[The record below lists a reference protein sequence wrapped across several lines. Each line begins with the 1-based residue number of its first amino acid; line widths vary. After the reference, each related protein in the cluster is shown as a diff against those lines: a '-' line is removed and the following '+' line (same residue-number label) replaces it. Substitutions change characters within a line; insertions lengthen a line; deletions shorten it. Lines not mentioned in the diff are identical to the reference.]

1 MHGYGFWIALPTQHH
16 TLNRG
21 FTGVTGHHMT
31 LLISCEHVSILF
43 KQVNEPIPTP
53 PPHLKTGNS
62 VAASM
67 PCHTRWVSSEVR
79 KGQGECRGGRGRIHE
94 VHGMLLPGW
103 PSQQR
108 TSQRQ
113 GKQLREPHNEHP
125 PLPLRATARR
135 VDSGCIERVDTMMM
149 TANTTPSLTANV
161 SGGCFSVLD
170 NGDDDDGQ
178 HHPIPCCKR
187 EWGGVL
193 LLFWATTTTMAA
205 STPSLAGNASGRC
218 TPVVLGNNNNNNG
231 RFHPLP
237 RSKRERRGSSL
248 LGGYRHPPSFILLA
262 G

>member
-1 MHGYGFWIALPTQHH
+1 
-16 TLNRG
+16 
-21 FTGVTGHHMT
+21 MT

-43 KQVNEPIPTP
+43 KQVDEPIPTP

-62 VAASM
+62 MAASM
-67 PCHTRWVSSEVR
+67 PHHTRWVLSEVR
-79 KGQGECRGGRGRIHE
+79 KGQGECRGGRGHIRE
-94 VHGMLLPGW
+94 VRGTPLPGW

-108 TSQRQ
+108 TSQKQ
-113 GKQLREPHNEHP
+113 GEQPREPHNEHS

-135 VDSGCIERVDTMMM
+135 VDSGCIERVDAMMT
-149 TANTTPSLTANV
+149 TANTTPSLAANA

-170 NGDDDDGQ
+170 NGDDNDGQ

-193 LLFWATTTTMAA
+193 LLFWATTTTTAA
-205 STPSLAGNASGRC
+205 STPSLAGNASGGC
-218 TPVVLGNNNNNNG
+218 TPVVLGNNNNDNG

-237 RSKRERRGSSL
+237 RSKREQRGLSL
-248 LGGYRHPPSFILLA
+248 LGGYRHPPSFILLT

>member
-1 MHGYGFWIALPTQHH
+1 MHGYGFRIALPAQHH
-16 TLNRG
+16 TLNCG

-62 VAASM
+62 VAASVS
-67 PCHTRWVSSEVR
+67 CHMHWVSSEVR
-79 KGQGECRGGRGRIHE
+79 KGQGECRGGRGGIRE
-94 VHGMLLPGW
+94 VRGMPLPGW

-113 GKQLREPHNEHP
+113 GEQPREPHNEHP
-125 PLPLRATARR
+125 PLPLRATACR
-135 VDSGCIERVDTMMM
+135 VDSGCIERVNAMMT
-149 TANTTPSLTANV
+149 TANTTPSLTANA

-170 NGDDDDGQ
+170 NGDNDDGQ
-178 HHPIPCCKR
+178 YHPIPCCKR

-193 LLFWATTTTMAA
+193 LLFWATTTTTAT
-205 STPSLAGNASGRC
+205 STPSLTGNVSGGY
-218 TPVVLGNNNNNNG
+218 TPVVLGNNDNDDSC
-231 RFHPLP
+231 FHPLP
-237 RSKRERRGSSL
+237 CSKREQRGSSL

>member
-1 MHGYGFWIALPTQHH
+1 MHGYGYRFQIALPVQHC

-31 LLISCEHVSILF
+31 LLISCEHMSILF

-62 VAASM
+62 VAASV
-67 PCHTRWVSSEVR
+67 PHHTRWVSSEVR

-94 VHGMLLPGW
+94 VRGTPLPGW
-103 PSQQR
+103 PSQQQ

-113 GKQLREPHNEHP
+113 GEQPWEPHNEHP
-125 PLPLRATARR
+125 LLPLRATARR
-135 VDSGCIERVDTMMM
+135 VDSGCIERVDTMTT
-149 TANTTPSLTANV
+149 TANTTPSLAANA

-170 NGDDDDGQ
+170 NGNDDDGQ

-193 LLFWATTTTMAA
+193 LLFWATTTTTAA
-205 STPSLAGNASGRC
+205 STPSLAPNTSGGVRLFLVATG
-218 TPVVLGNNNNNNG
+218 TP
-231 RFHPLP
+231 
-237 RSKRERRGSSL
+237 
-248 LGGYRHPPSFILLA
+248 PP
-262 G
+262 

>member
-1 MHGYGFWIALPTQHH
+1 
-16 TLNRG
+16 
-21 FTGVTGHHMT
+21 MT

-53 PPHLKTGNS
+53 PHLKTGNS
-62 VAASM
+62 VAASV
-67 PCHTRWVSSEVR
+67 PRHTHWVSSEVR
-79 KGQGECRGGRGRIHE
+79 KGQGGCRGGRGRICE
-94 VHGMLLPGW
+94 VRGMPLPGW

-108 TSQRQ
+108 TSRRQ
-113 GKQLREPHNEHP
+113 GEQLWEPHNEHP
-125 PLPLRATARR
+125 PLPLQATARR
-135 VDSGCIERVDTMMM
+135 VDSGCIKRVDAMMT
-149 TANTTPSLTANV
+149 TANTTPSLAANV

-170 NGDDDDGQ
+170 NGDNNDGQ

-193 LLFWATTTTMAA
+193 LLFWATTTTTAA
-205 STPSLAGNASGRC
+205 STPSLAGNASGGC

-237 RSKRERRGSSL
+237 RSKHERRGLSL
-248 LGGYRHPPSFILLA
+248 LGGYRHPPSFILLT